1 MAIFNSYVCLPE
13 GNHPIS
19 SVSIHLIHDLL
30 MNHFQWVWRKNN
42 RIFMAFFDHQ
52 TRGFPADFYSSTSG
66 IRSIAIKFE
75 VVWSSMNQAIRREK
89 SCRFS
94 LSLVLSESWD
104 LTFFPI
110 SQIIPAVPWG
120 VIICDNFMGI
130 SRKTPSATRH
140 LPHRRSRQSLG
151 RPGGP
156 VDQGV
161 PGAVW
166 ELDAVWPSSFS
177 SQFFW
182 SFCRVEC
189 GKSARHQKNGW
200 FLHPEMAAVFIKGL
214 PHFCPKISRNS
225 QRVDILEK
233 HQFDG
238 PKSGLAPSQ

>member
-30 MNHFQWVWRKNN
+30 MNHFQWVWRKNH

-75 VVWSSMNQAIRREK
+75 VVWSSMNQAIRRGK

-94 LSLVLSESWD
+94 RFIQFFQNLGTSLFSPYPSG
-104 LTFFPI
+104 PM
-110 SQIIPAVPWG
+110 G
-120 VIICDNFMGI
+120 GDNFMTI
-130 SRKTPSATRH
+130 SRKTPAATRH

-166 ELDAVWPSSFS
+166 DLDGPSSFS
-177 SQFFW
+177 SQVFW
-182 SFCRVEC
+182 SFCRV
-189 GKSARHQKNGW
+189 NGW
-200 FLHPEMAAVFIKGL
+200 
-214 PHFCPKISRNS
+214 
-225 QRVDILEK
+225 
-233 HQFDG
+233 
-238 PKSGLAPSQ
+238 